1 MSPIIEFESKNVEQA
16 LQKASE
22 ELNIPADKL
31 DHDVI
36 SYGSTG
42 IFGLVGTKKAK
53 IRVTIPEETAKDDD
67 GREYQ
72 KPKEFQE
79 GVASILSETFG
90 NAETISENSDGG
102 SSKDPIL
109 LGKDVLKR
117 LVDSITADA
126 VVDVEKNGGNVL
138 FNVSG
143 GNTAL
148 LIGKRGQTLEAIQ
161 YLVEKIVNK
170 TNDQRIRIQIDVE
183 GYLKNRKERLE
194 ALALR
199 LGEKVK
205 RTGKPVTVG
214 QFNAYDRRIIH
225 LVLKEASDIRTH
237 SMGDG
242 YYRKLKIFPKKK
254 RKKINRNK
262 GVLPEET

>member
-1 MSPIIEFESKNVEQA
+1 MSPIREFESKNVEQA

-31 DHDVI
+31 EHDVI
-36 SYGSTG
+36 SHGSTG
-42 IFGLVGTKKAK
+42 IFGLVGSKKAK
-53 IRVTIPEETAKDDD
+53 IRVVVPDE
-67 GREYQ
+67 GRE
-72 KPKEFQE
+72 KHRGRGNPRKKSNAMTE
-79 GVASILSETFG
+79 GVASLLDETFG
-90 NAETISENSDGG
+90 EFESAGQKENVDNFA
-102 SSKDPIL
+102 DPAL

-117 LVDSITADA
+117 LVDFITSEAE
-126 VVDVEKNGGNVL
+126 VDVNKNGDKIL

-148 LIGKRGQTLEAIQ
+148 LIGKRGQTLEAMQ

-170 TNDQRIRIQIDVE
+170 NNEKRVRIQIDIE
-183 GYLKNRKERLE
+183 GYLNSRQERLE
-194 ALALR
+194 RLALR

-225 LVLKEASDIRTH
+225 LVLKEESELRTH
-237 SMGDG
+237 SMGEG

-254 RKKINRNK
+254 RKRSQ
-262 GVLPEET
+262 